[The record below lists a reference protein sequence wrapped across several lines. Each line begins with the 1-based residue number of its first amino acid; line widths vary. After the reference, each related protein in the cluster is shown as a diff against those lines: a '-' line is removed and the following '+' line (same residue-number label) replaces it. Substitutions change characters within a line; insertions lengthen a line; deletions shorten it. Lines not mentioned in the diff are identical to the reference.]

1 MKMTSTIGSI
11 SAAQKSVETA
21 AFGLL
26 AGFDATHSRTTVWA
40 TPAATNF
47 AANTDH
53 ANYTKYGKCGT
64 WSSIG

>member
-1 MKMTSTIGSI
+1 MKITSTIGSI
-11 SAAQKSVETA
+11 SAAQKSVEIA
-21 AFGLL
+21 AFGLF
-26 AGFDATHSRTTVWA
+26 AGVTHSRNTVWA

-47 AANTDH
+47 AATTDH